1 MNTTNGEART
11 EELARWLGYIT
22 DALDREP
29 RGLRE
34 IVGWNDAGQPAVI
47 RVAPVVDGKPFPTLY
62 WLIDPQ
68 WNLLLDR
75 LEASGQIAAL
85 QAMVDQSA
93 TLRSRM
99 REDHALYRDA
109 RDRFMTLEEKQFL
122 EAGGMMS
129 AFTERGIGGIVDP
142 DRVRC
147 LHTWYAAHWVQPNSI
162 GGLIDDIVAR
172 SD

>member
-1 MNTTNGEART
+1 MHTTDGEAQT
-11 EELARWLGYIT
+11 EELAHWLGYIT

-34 IVGWNDAGQPAVI
+34 IAGWNEAGQPAVI

-75 LEASGQIAAL
+75 LEASGQIAVL
-85 QAMVDQSA
+85 QAMVDQSPA
-93 TLRSRM
+93 LRSQM
-99 REDHALYRDA
+99 REDHALYRNA
-109 RDRFMTLEEKQFL
+109 RARFMTPEEKQFL
-122 EAGGMMS
+122 EVGGMMS

-162 GGLIDDIVAR
+162 GRLIDDIVAR
-172 SD
+172 SN

>member
-1 MNTTNGEART
+1 
-11 EELARWLGYIT
+11 
-22 DALDREP
+22 
-29 RGLRE
+29 
-34 IVGWNDAGQPAVI
+34 
-47 RVAPVVDGKPFPTLY
+47 
-62 WLIDPQ
+62 
-68 WNLLLDR
+68 
-75 LEASGQIAAL
+75 
-85 QAMVDQSA
+85 
-93 TLRSRM
+93 
-99 REDHALYRDA
+99 
-109 RDRFMTLEEKQFL
+109 MTLEEKQFL